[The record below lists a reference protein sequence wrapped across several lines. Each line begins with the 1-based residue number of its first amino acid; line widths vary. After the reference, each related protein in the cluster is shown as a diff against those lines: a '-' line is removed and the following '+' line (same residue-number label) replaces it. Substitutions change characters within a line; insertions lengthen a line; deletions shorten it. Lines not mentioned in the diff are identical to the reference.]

1 MERVLGFGG
10 KSAEDNVLDGFI
22 TGKAY
27 IIDNELLPANSKN
40 NGNKLASVRVTD
52 QLNLPVGLQIRFRP
66 LGHFYQVGYLIQL
79 DADAVQPVEVEL
91 TEVYLVV
98 GKHLAE
104 GVMRGW
110 AVERGVSMQLS
121 AARSH
126 DPNTKPAAPGA
137 GAAGE
142 AGVSMQFTACGQSAQ
157 PLPSPFYWG
166 QGCLPQ

>member
-1 MERVLGFGG
+1 MERLLGFGG

-22 TGKAY
+22 TKKAY

-40 NGNKLASVRVTD
+40 NGNKLASVRVAD
-52 QLNLPVGLQIRFRP
+52 QLNLPVGLQVRLRP

-79 DADAVQPVEVEL
+79 DADAVQPVEIKL
-91 TEVYLVV
+91 AEVYLVV

-121 AARSH
+121 YARPH
-126 DPNTKPAAPGA
+126 GPPTPPPPPRREGGWKK
-137 GAAGE
+137 
-142 AGVSMQFTACGQSAQ
+142 
-157 PLPSPFYWG
+157 LRRH
-166 QGCLPQ
+166 

>member
-1 MERVLGFGG
+1 MRPASHSSTVLPFMERLLGFGG

-27 IIDNELLPANSKN
+27 IIDNELLPADSKN
-40 NGNKLASVRVTD
+40 NGNKLASVRVTN
-52 QLNLPVGLQIRFRP
+52 QLNLPVALQVRLRP

-91 TEVYLVV
+91 AEVYLVV

-121 AARSH
+121 AARPH
-126 DPNTKPAAPGA
+126 DPNTKPAA
-137 GAAGE
+137 
-142 AGVSMQFTACGQSAQ
+142 S
-157 PLPSPFYWG
+157 WG
-166 QGCLPQ
+166 WGG